1 MTDNEIIKA
10 LEYCRRTDRYV
21 ICNSDCPMYEYCE
34 SDEEGEMNICG
45 LALNLINCQKAEIE
59 MLQEQIESQQM
70 ENAALA
76 NELLDIKN
84 DAIKIFAERLK
95 PSNKERYIS
104 YAKVERLVKE
114 MTKGERKWIME
125 NGKRKAADE
134 RDERYGGQSRHRLRT
149 GRNG

>member
-84 DAIKIFAERLK
+84 DAIKIFAERLENDYSDILHGAYGVEVREIK
-95 PSNKERYIS
+95 NL
-104 YAKVERLVKE
+104 AKD
-114 MTKGERKWIME
+114 MTEVD
-125 NGKRKAADE
+125 GK
-134 RDERYGGQSRHRLRT
+134 
-149 GRNG
+149 